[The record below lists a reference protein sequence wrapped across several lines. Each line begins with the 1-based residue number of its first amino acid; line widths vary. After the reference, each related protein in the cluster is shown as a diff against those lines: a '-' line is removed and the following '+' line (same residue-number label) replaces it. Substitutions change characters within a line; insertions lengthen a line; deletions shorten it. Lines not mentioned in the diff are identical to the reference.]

1 MAVLL
6 ATGCATAPKVPVH
19 GRTVTVVTEREGEKV
34 KGELL
39 TVGSDSLWVRAS
51 EGVVEV
57 PLPSVREVRVQ
68 RHGFDKSEAFKWAL
82 IGGLATGGGM
92 AGACATV
99 DGADGCGWI
108 GLGFLGAWLLVGAVA
123 APSIDSSSRLDLW
136 RPTPERLRAFARLPQ
151 GWPESL
157 RAPTLGPPAKAE
169 AGSGP
174 RPSGPVLDCTVVSR
188 TAHCVSVAD
197 E

>member
-1 MAVLL
+1 MRRGRSVVASGMAVLL

-19 GRTVTVVTEREGEKV
+19 GRTVTVVTGREGEKL

-82 IGGLATGGGM
+82 IGGLATGGAM

-99 DGADGCGWI
+99 DGADNCGLI
-108 GLGFLGAWLLVGAVA
+108 GLIFGGAWLLVGAVA

-157 RAPTLGPPAKAE
+157 RAPTLGSPAKAE
-169 AGSGP
+169 ADAD
-174 RPSGPVLDCTVVSR
+174 PVPEESLL
-188 TAHCVSVAD
+188 

>member
-1 MAVLL
+1 MRRGRSVVASGMAVLL
-6 ATGCATAPKVPVH
+6 TTGCATAPKVPVH
-19 GRTVTVVTEREGEKV
+19 GRTVTVVTGPEDEKV

-57 PLPSVREVRVQ
+57 PLPSVQEVRVQ

-82 IGGLATGGGM
+82 IGGLATGGAM

-99 DGADGCGWI
+99 DGASGCGWI
-108 GLGFLGAWLLVGAVA
+108 GLIFGGAWLLVGAVA
-123 APSIDSSSRLDLW
+123 APSIGSSSRLELHH
-136 RPTPERLRAFARLPQ
+136 PTEEELRAFARLPQ

-157 RAPTLGPPAKAE
+157 RAPTLGSAPKAE
-169 AGSGP
+169 AEAD
-174 RPSGPVLDCTVVSR
+174 PVEGEGLR
-188 TAHCVSVAD
+188 